1 MLSKTTR
8 VHQRYLG
15 LITPSHTRS
24 NNSSSLPHQLHFGK
38 QVQETIEDQ
47 LHASGTVRGGPLF
60 GHTVSGVVT
69 VVAAPLG
76 GYRVLDPA
84 LATDPLTFDPR
95 YVLGWV
101 DALNYTSETKI
112 DWVGNWVMWPNSVLG
127 SLVDDLA
134 WIRRGRE
141 TDLIS
146 TRHCLCAFGWDG
158 DILGARAYTAGCTLE
173 EVTVLPTY
181 L

>member
-1 MLSKTTR
+1 MSKITR

-15 LITPSHTRS
+15 LIPPRPTRS
-24 NNSSSLPHQLHFGK
+24 ANLIGPPHQLSFGT
-38 QVQETIEDQ
+38 QVQEMIVEQ

-60 GHTVSGVVT
+60 GHTLAGVVT

-84 LATDPLTFDPR
+84 LATDPLAFDPR

-101 DALNYTSETKI
+101 DSLNYTSEIKI
-112 DWVGNWVMWPNSVLG
+112 DWVGNWVMWPNSALG
-127 SLVDDLA
+127 SLEDDLA

-141 TDLIS
+141 TDLIN
-146 TRHCLCAFGWDG
+146 TKHCLCTFGWDG

-173 EVTVLPTY
+173 EVTVLPTD